1 LKYLKLTFFAF
12 LLLITSCSPFSKEKI
27 VVGTTDQKGFLFTSS
42 KDYLVVISV
51 PLSVVSKVDKDNK
64 VSLEKI
70 FAIKADN
77 YYELEKDQVD
87 LFIEK
92 LLENAN
98 LPYNNIR
105 PSLAA
110 IVSLVKQSSKPLSK
124 SDGFF
129 KIESLVGTSAST
141 ILKNINKESYTIRT
155 YEMENFLPLNYQ
167 VDSLLKYTNKWYNSV
182 IDEIKEK

>member
-1 LKYLKLTFFAF
+1 MKYLKLT
-12 LLLITSCSPFSKEKI
+12 LIIVVLIISSCSPFTKDKT
-27 VVGTTDQKGFLFTSS
+27 VVGTTDQKGFLFTSG
-42 KDYLVVISV
+42 KDYLIVISV
-51 PLSVVSKVDKDNK
+51 PLSVLSKVDKNQQ

-70 FAIKADN
+70 FNVKADE
-77 YYELEKDQVD
+77 YYELDKEQVD
-87 LFIEK
+87 SFIEK

-98 LPYNNIR
+98 LPYLNIR

-110 IVSLVKQSSKPLSK
+110 IVSLVKQSSSLLRK

-129 KIESLVGTSAST
+129 KLENLVGNSAST
-141 ILKNINKESYTIRT
+141 ILKRINKESYTIRT